1 LAVVQIG
8 IGVLDLSLG
17 ALAMYMSLPGEPSVD
32 FVTLLV
38 ILRVGVEFGK
48 VDIFQSGAAVRFQQ
62 GQDSTSNEASASVLS
77 EESEKRG
84 IGIGT

>member
-1 LAVVQIG
+1 
-8 IGVLDLSLG
+8 
-17 ALAMYMSLPGEPSVD
+17 MYMLLPGEPSVD
-32 FVTLLV
+32 FVTCSSFSELV
-38 ILRVGVEFGK
+38 LRLVRS
-48 VDIFQSGAAVRFQQ
+48 IFFPSGAAVSFQQ

>member
-1 LAVVQIG
+1 MAEGAQRRRIKKLAPGLHSQRSAAFF
-8 IGVLDLSLG
+8 VLGRIDLRR
-17 ALAMYMSLPGEPSVD
+17 A
-32 FVTLLV
+32 
-38 ILRVGVEFGK
+38 IL
-48 VDIFQSGAAVRFQQ
+48 FQHDQGGAAVSFQQ